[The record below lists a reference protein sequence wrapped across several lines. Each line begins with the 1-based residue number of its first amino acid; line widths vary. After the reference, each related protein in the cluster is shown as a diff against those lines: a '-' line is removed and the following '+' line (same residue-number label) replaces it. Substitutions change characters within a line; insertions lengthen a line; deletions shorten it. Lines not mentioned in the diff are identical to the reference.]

1 MELLAPGSGPLT
13 MSSREIAELCEKR
26 HDHVLRDARKMIV
39 ELYGEGGLPKFGETY
54 IDPQNGQRYPEIRL
68 PKDLTLTLVAGY
80 SVELRKRIIDRWL
93 YLEQQAALGAFN
105 VPKDFASALRLAAE
119 QVEKVALLEAK
130 VEEARPYVEFV
141 NGFVEADGLYTF
153 QNAGRALG
161 CRPNLFCAWLREA
174 RYVFRQD
181 GVLMPYVGWRAA
193 GLFEVKSNICESD
206 GKVRPQSYITPKGI
220 EFFSSRVPDEI
231 RLTPVT

>member
-1 MELLAPGSGPLT
+1 MELPVPGSGPLT

-26 HDHVLRDARKMIV
+26 HDNVMRTCR
-39 ELYGEGGLPKFGETY
+39 ELKGSRVCPQIEETPY
-54 IDPQNGQRYPEIRL
+54 IDRQNGQTYKEFRL
-68 PKDLTLTLVAGY
+68 NRRDCLVLVARL
-80 SVELRKRIIDRWL
+80 SPEFTARVIDRWQ
-93 YLEQQAALGAFN
+93 YLEQQASLGAFN
-105 VPKDFASALRLAAE
+105 IPKDYASALRLAAE

-193 GLFEVKSNICESD
+193 GLFEVKSNFCEND

-220 EFFSSRVPDEI
+220 EYFSSRVPDEI
-231 RLTPVT
+231 RLMPVA